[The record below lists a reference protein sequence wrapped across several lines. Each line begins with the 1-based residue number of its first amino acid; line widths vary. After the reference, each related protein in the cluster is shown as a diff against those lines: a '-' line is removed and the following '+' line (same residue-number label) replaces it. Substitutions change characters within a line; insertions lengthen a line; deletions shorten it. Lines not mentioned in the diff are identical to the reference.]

1 MRALR
6 ARKDSAKSIARLSLD
21 NALRASLESIDLGRV
36 LDVGA
41 KGQPYR
47 EWLDRSTEY
56 LSLDMI
62 SHEGVDIVGDIH
74 ALDWPGEYF
83 DTVIMTEVLEHLHS
97 PQEAVTEIHRLLKPG
112 GICLL
117 TTRFFHPYHPDPEDY
132 YRFTGAGLRHL
143 CRAFAEV
150 DVQPLGNRAQTLWL
164 TIAHRRGP
172 LLGRVLGGLTPL
184 VYSLATKNSPNW
196 ASGFLVLARKAV
208 SEPATGGALRADVIS
223 LS

>member
-1 MRALR
+1 MSTLR
-6 ARKDSAKSIARLSLD
+6 ARKGFSKSIARLTLD
-21 NALRASLESIDLGRV
+21 TALRASLESIDLGRV

-62 SHEGVDIVGDIH
+62 PHQGVDIVGDIH
-74 ALDWPGEYF
+74 ALDWPGEDF
-83 DTVIMTEVLEHLHS
+83 DSVIMTEVLEHLHS
-97 PQEAVTEIHRLLKPG
+97 PQQAVAEIHRLLRPG
-112 GICLL
+112 GICVL

-150 DVQPLGNRAQTLWL
+150 DIQPLGNRAQTLWL
-164 TIAHRRGP
+164 TVAHGRGP
-172 LLGRVLGGLTPL
+172 LLGRVLGALTPL
-184 VYSLATKNSPNW
+184 VYSLATKDNANW
-196 ASGFLVLARKAV
+196 ASGFLVLAKKAA
-208 SEPATGGALRADVIS
+208 SEPAIEGALRTNVT